1 MGAGIWQVDLVP
13 QKRIRTLNP
22 PRRIVAAIPDH
33 GAIPSVSEG
42 EIRNTVIQKRTEKH
56 HVRHERDLVS
66 DIRQRIVP
74 KASPFLGVRNLGP
87 DVGFPSTT
95 PQCRA
100 KFTQLGF
107 WMESPTRQLRLRR
120 QVAASIPTVDAEPSS
135 SQYERVRKAFPGSS
149 LSHGVA
155 LLNRVVGRQR
165 LEYAKSSV
173 TVPPRC
179 V

>member
-74 KASPFLGVRNLGP
+74 KASPFLGVRNLGARRRVSIYDSAVP
-87 DVGFPSTT
+87 RQVY
-95 PQCRA
+95 A
-100 KFTQLGF
+100 
-107 WMESPTRQLRLRR
+107 TRLLDGVSNATA
-120 QVAASIPTVDAEPSS
+120 QVAAPGCRFDTNRRCGAKLLSVRAGEKGIPRQQFESRRCLIESS
-135 SQYERVRKAFPGSS
+135 
-149 LSHGVA
+149 
-155 LLNRVVGRQR
+155 GR
-165 LEYAKSSV
+165 AATS
-173 TVPPRC
+173 
-179 V
+179 